1 MIVITGYLKPSAK
14 TACEIQVL
22 PLKPR
27 CDLDLEM
34 RSKGRNRRPRSQRIT
49 YPNHDRMFRI
59 SPPSEPVKIHKYKKH
74 PNSAGMFGSN
84 GDVLRSNSGS
94 LRGDLLD
101 IIREWIQWTEGGWIN
116 GGGEFQTREVLRT
129 GRFYD

>member
-59 SPPSEPVKIHKYKKH
+59 SPPSEPVKI
-74 PNSAGMFGSN
+74 NSFTCTSPPVTMAYSMES
-84 GDVLRSNSGS
+84 RS
-94 LRGDLLD
+94 
-101 IIREWIQWTEGGWIN
+101 TE
-116 GGGEFQTREVLRT
+116 TRPFT
-129 GRFYD
+129 